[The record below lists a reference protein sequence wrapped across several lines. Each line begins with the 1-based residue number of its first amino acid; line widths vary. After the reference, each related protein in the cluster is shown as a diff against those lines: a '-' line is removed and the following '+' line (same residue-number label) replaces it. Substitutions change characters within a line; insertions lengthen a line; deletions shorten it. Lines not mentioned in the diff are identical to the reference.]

1 MSSWFSNG
9 MNKVVAV
16 MVHWNKVSLT
26 LPTSTPTYNTTKKVF
41 VRASVAQISYLC
53 VWIKRSSEL
62 AHGAVNSTSFSS
74 CYAAWPSFSKLWTD
88 GEGLQALATGVMPQP
103 MYLQWLLD
111 SVLLVMSGYCGLQS
125 MVCQRRLQVP
135 LSLTVD
141 AVHFLTSSGQHTIEW
156 TSRVVCFWC
165 NFIF

>member
-26 LPTSTPTYNTTKKVF
+26 LPTSTPTYNTTKKGF

-88 GEGLQALATGVMPQP
+88 GKGLQAFATWVMPQP

-111 SVLLVMSGYCGLQS
+111 IIFISDEWLLWPSKQGRPKAFAGAPFTYCWFGAFFNLQWTTYNR
-125 MVCQRRLQVP
+125 MNKQCGM
-135 LSLTVD
+135 
-141 AVHFLTSSGQHTIEW
+141 FLM
-156 TSRVVCFWC
+156 
-165 NFIF
+165 